1 MSDTDIIRE
10 EKKLGIHPAAIIENG
25 AIIDSSVYIGAY
37 AYIGPDVK
45 IGEGSIIHHHATI
58 EGNTEIGKG
67 NEIFPY
73 AIVGGKTHDLKYSG
87 GMPGLKVGNHN
98 VFREYTTIHAAT
110 DDGAF
115 TVIGD
120 NNVLLAYSHI
130 AHDCRIGNNM
140 IMSSHSALAGH
151 VVVQDYV
158 NIGWSVGVHQ
168 FCHLGAHCMIG
179 ACSKIVQSV
188 LPFMLADGNPA
199 VIRTFNKIGLER
211 AGYSAEELEIVRF
224 IYQTLYRKGLNR
236 SQALG
241 ELQEYELSSS
251 HLVKAVL
258 NFVENADRGLV

>member
-1 MSDTDIIRE
+1 MSDISIIRE
-10 EKKLGIHPAAIIENG
+10 EKKGIHPTAIIERG
-25 AIIDSSVYIGAY
+25 AIIDSSVFIGAY
-37 AYIGPDVK
+37 AYIGSDVT
-45 IGEGSIIHHHATI
+45 IGEGSVIHHHATI
-58 EGNTEIGKG
+58 EGNTEIGAG

-73 AIVGGKTHDLKYSG
+73 ALVGGKTHDLKYSG
-87 GMPGLKVGNHN
+87 GMPGLKVGNDN

-110 DDGAF
+110 NDGEF

-130 AHDCRIGNNM
+130 AHDCRIGSNL

-151 VVVQDYV
+151 VVVQDNV

-168 FCHLGAHCMIG
+168 FCHLGMHCMIG

-211 AGYSAEELEIVRF
+211 AGYKPQDLEIVRF

-236 SQALG
+236 SQALS
-241 ELQEYELSSS
+241 ELKHYELSNSS
-251 HLVKAVL
+251 LVKAVL
-258 NFVENADRGLV
+258 DFVENSDRGLV